1 MMTLKRAIEVLQATD
16 GAGSIEMTQETKEAI
31 EMAEAALIDI
41 DMQLDVDPKV
51 CDKCRAEETPVERR
65 ITFGEL
71 LDLIDSEREGDDAI
85 ELMGHNGEVDIAG
98 RISSAYF
105 VAFEDRVVNSFG
117 AHNNAVQVWLED

>member
-1 MMTLKRAIEVLQATD
+1 MK
-16 GAGSIEMTQETKEAI
+16 
-31 EMAEAALIDI
+31 
-41 DMQLDVDPKV
+41 
-51 CDKCRAEETPVERR
+51 EETPKKRE

-98 RISSAYF
+98 RVGSAYF
-105 VAFEDRVVNSFG
+105 AVLEDHVVNGFG

>member
-1 MMTLKRAIEVLQATD
+1 MMTLKEAIEILQAVD
-16 GAGSIEMTQETKEAI
+16 GAESIEMTRETKEAI
-31 EMAEAALIDI
+31 ETAEAALTYI
-41 DMQLDVDPKV
+41 DMHDLDRTPK
-51 CDKCRAEETPVERR
+51 ERR

-85 ELMGHNGEVDIAG
+85 ELMGHNGDVDIAG

>member
-1 MMTLKRAIEVLQATD
+1 ME
-16 GAGSIEMTQETKEAI
+16 KEI
-31 EMAEAALIDI
+31 
-41 DMQLDVDPKV
+41 PK
-51 CDKCRAEETPVERR
+51 ERR

-98 RISSAYF
+98 RVSSAYF
-105 VAFEDRVVNSFG
+105 VAFEDRIVNGFG

>member
-1 MMTLKRAIEVLQATD
+1 MMTLKEAIEILQAMD
-16 GAGSIEMTQETKEAI
+16 GAESIEMTRETKEAI
-31 EMAEAALIDI
+31 ETAEAALTYI
-41 DMQLDVDPKV
+41 DMHDLDRTPK
-51 CDKCRAEETPVERR
+51 ERR

-98 RISSAYF
+98 RVSSAYF
-105 VAFEDRVVNSFG
+105 AVLEDHVVNGFG

>member
-1 MMTLKRAIEVLQATD
+1 MMTLRRALEVLQATD
-16 GAGSIEMTQETKEAI
+16 GAESIEMTQETKEALK
-31 EMAEAALIDI
+31 MAEATMARCI
-41 DMQLDVDPKV
+41 DMQPGAGLSAFD
-51 CDKCRAEETPVERR
+51 ETPKERR

-98 RISSAYF
+98 RVSSAYF
-105 VAFEDRVVNSFG
+105 AVLEDHVVNGFG